1 MGTLDGILLSR
12 RITSGSIDSIESTF
26 KKKEKKKK
34 ENNKKEK
41 DNKHYMKVVREAFC
55 RDIDTFSWEFG
66 KFEDPDN
73 PESWQI
79 AKFVFYVLLVISVII
94 LIAVLIY
101 LKKYYK
107 AIFVICYIIVW
118 IITIY
123 MYNTP

>member
-1 MGTLDGILLSR
+1 M
-12 RITSGSIDSIESTF
+12 E
-26 KKKEKKKK
+26 
-34 ENNKKEK
+34 
-41 DNKHYMKVVREAFC
+41 VVREAFC

-123 MYNTP
+123 MYNTPVLTILRIGCYVLILNINFVMNIVIFLWLGVKVQTFFGC